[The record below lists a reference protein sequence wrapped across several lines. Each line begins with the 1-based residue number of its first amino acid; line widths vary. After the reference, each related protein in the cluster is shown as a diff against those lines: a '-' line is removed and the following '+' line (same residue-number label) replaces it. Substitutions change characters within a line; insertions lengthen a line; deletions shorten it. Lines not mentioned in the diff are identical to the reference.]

1 MWVLGT
7 ILFWLFLLWAACHF
21 PTFME
26 KKQRGSNVKKK
37 IRKSLHRISH
47 TYSKSIILLIV
58 LPLLTLGG
66 CCANNMQPVIRSGI
80 VIHPTPADVNNI
92 SDSLAKQIL
101 ENNKLLEK

>member
-1 MWVLGT
+1 MWVLKT
-7 ILFWLFLLWAACHF
+7 ILFWVFLLWAVCYL
-21 PTFME
+21 PTYME
-26 KKQRGSNVKKK
+26 ERQKESNVRKK
-37 IRKSLHRISH
+37 IHKSLRRISR